1 MIKTIYCELDFLREF
16 VRNIPLP
23 DLLGDDEK
31 YLSWKKVYQLLK
43 NNIVIFDRLLSEEE
57 LKELKAQKEFNV
69 SSKALWTIVSVNF
82 ETSNSFQLLRENNFG
97 HLSNDHLQSVFLM
110 VINQRKKLEISQAT
124 GILLLGKSDIE
135 KYDSL
140 YSIRN
145 ISISAE
151 ESRFRDWSDLD
162 FPESIRISNS
172 LIIVDNYILKDTMK
186 FEKNIYALLDVVLP
200 FHTFVEYHISLFVEP
215 KNFSESDIQLRYNKL
230 VAKIQEIRPNLN
242 FNLEIID
249 ADNRFHDRKLI
260 TNNIYIRC
268 GEGFDIFPVKK
279 STDVDIAFPFMDNS
293 RFKSNKESYY
303 TLIEELKSIEY
314 NNKYGKHRWGENNV
328 ANRLLAQIKNNI

>member
-1 MIKTIYCELDFLREF
+1 MTKTIYCELDFLRDF

-31 YLSWKKVYQLLK
+31 YLSWKKMYQLLK

-57 LKELKAQKEFNV
+57 LKELKGRKDTDV
-69 SSKALWTIVSVNF
+69 SSKALWTIVSMNF
-82 ETSNSFQLLRENNFG
+82 ETSNSFQLLRDNNFED
-97 HLSNDHLQSVFLM
+97 LSNDLLQSIYLM
-110 VINQRKKLEISQAT
+110 IINQRKKLEISQAT
-124 GILLLGKSDIE
+124 GILLLGKSDIA

-145 ISISAE
+145 INLSVSDNKY
-151 ESRFRDWSDLD
+151 RDWSEMD

-172 LIIVDNYILKDTMK
+172 LIIVDNYILEDTKK

-200 FHTFVEYHISLFVEP
+200 FYTFVDYHISLFVEP
-215 KNFSESDIQLRYNKL
+215 KKYSESDMQLRYDKI
-230 VAKIQEIRPNLN
+230 VTKIQEIRPNLH

-249 ADNRFHDRKLI
+249 ASNKFHDRKLI

-268 GEGFDIFPVKK
+268 GEGFDIFPIKK
-279 STDVDIAFPFMDNS
+279 STDVDIAFPFLDNS
-293 RFKSNKESYY
+293 RFKSDNESYY
-303 TLIEELKSIEY
+303 TLIEELKSIDY
-314 NNKYGKHRWGENNV
+314 NSGYGKHRWGGDSV
-328 ANRLLAQIKNNI
+328 TNRLLTQINNNI

>member
-1 MIKTIYCELDFLREF
+1 MTKTIYCELDFLREF
-16 VRNIPLP
+16 VRNIPMP

-31 YLSWKKVYQLLK
+31 YLSWKKLYNLLK

-57 LKELKAQKEFNV
+57 LKELKAQKESND
-69 SSKALWTIVSVNF
+69 SSMALWTIVSMNF
-82 ETSNSFQLLRENNFG
+82 ETSNSFQLLRDNNYEK
-97 HLSNDHLQSVFLM
+97 LSNEHLRSIFLM

-140 YSIRN
+140 YSIRSIN
-145 ISISAE
+145 ISVGE
-151 ESRFRDWSDLD
+151 NKYRDWCDMN

-172 LIIVDNYILKDTMK
+172 LIIVDNYILKDTKK
-186 FEKNIYALLDVVLP
+186 FEKNIYALLEVVLP
-200 FHTFVEYHISLFVEP
+200 FNTFLEYHISLFVDP
-215 KNFSESDIQLRYNKL
+215 KKFSESDIQLRYNKL
-230 VAKIQEIRPNLN
+230 VEKIHEIRPNLI

-249 ADNRFHDRKLI
+249 SSNKFHDRKLI

-279 STDVDIAFPFMDNS
+279 STEVDIAFPFMDSS
-293 RFKSNKESYY
+293 RFKSDKESYY
-303 TLIEELKSIEY
+303 TLIEELKSIDY
-314 NNKYGKHRWGENNV
+314 NSGYGKHRWGEDNV
-328 ANRLLAQIKNNI
+328 ANRLLNEISD

>member
-1 MIKTIYCELDFLREF
+1 MTKTIYCELDFLRDF

-31 YLSWKKVYQLLK
+31 YLSWKKMYQLLK

-57 LKELKAQKEFNV
+57 LKELKAKKETDD
-69 SSKALWTIVSVNF
+69 SSKALWTIVSMNF
-82 ETSNSFQLLRENNFG
+82 ETSNSFQLLRNSKFKD
-97 HLSNDHLQSVFLM
+97 LSDDHLQSIFLM
-110 VINQRKKLEISQAT
+110 IINQRKKLEISQAT
-124 GILLLGKSDIE
+124 GVLLLGKSDIE

-145 ISISAE
+145 INISVVNNKY
-151 ESRFRDWSDLD
+151 RDWSDMD

-172 LIIVDNYILKDTMK
+172 LIIVDNYILKDTKK

-200 FHTFVEYHISLFVEP
+200 FYTFVEYHISLFIEP
-215 KNFSESDIQLRYNKL
+215 NNFSESDIQLRYNKI

-249 ADNRFHDRKLI
+249 AGNRFHDRKLI

-268 GEGFDIFPVKK
+268 GEGFDIFPIKK
-279 STDVDIAFPFMDNS
+279 STDVDIAFPFLDNS
-293 RFKSNKESYY
+293 RFKNNKESYY
-303 TLIEELKSIEY
+303 TLIEELKSIEC

-328 ANRLLAQIKNNI
+328 GNRLLAQIKKNI